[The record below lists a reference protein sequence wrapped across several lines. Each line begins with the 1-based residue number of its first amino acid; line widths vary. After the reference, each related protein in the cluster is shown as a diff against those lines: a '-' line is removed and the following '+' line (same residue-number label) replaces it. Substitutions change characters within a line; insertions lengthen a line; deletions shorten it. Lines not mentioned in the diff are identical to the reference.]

1 MLRLITVGQNV
12 YQLPVIHCSYN
23 AVGNDLCVI
32 PPSCDKRY
40 AVCIYDI
47 RIFCHFLVAK
57 SDQKASLA
65 KAKTHCNR
73 LFENFLHEINSRN

>member
-1 MLRLITVGQNV
+1 MGRSAVLWYTLRRLALSAFKIKNNTR
-12 YQLPVIHCSYN
+12 S
-23 AVGNDLCVI
+23 
-32 PPSCDKRY
+32 S
-40 AVCIYDI
+40 
-47 RIFCHFLVAK
+47 CHFLVAK

>member
-1 MLRLITVGQNV
+1 MTYVSFRR
-12 YQLPVIHCSYN
+12 PVIN
-23 AVGNDLCVI
+23 VT
-32 PPSCDKRY
+32 RY
-40 AVCIYDI
+40 RVVCTLNKNSI

-73 LFENFLHEINSRN
+73 LFENFLHEINSRNQRSDSISKTA